1 LHEIFTWYK
10 GFFSFII
17 LSHINLSDLLCY
29 YSTWNQIHILPRLI
43 QIPIDSIHSA
53 PTSIMAATVE
63 SLPVAPAAAP
73 AIPLGA
79 QVGTRD
85 KNVGWYTPTM
95 ETVDPAVRDLFE
107 NYSHVEPDKVV
118 PFILE
123 MVRLSPR
130 PTSSIYRLKH
140 LTN

>member
-1 LHEIFTWYK
+1 
-10 GFFSFII
+10 
-17 LSHINLSDLLCY
+17 
-29 YSTWNQIHILPRLI
+29 
-43 QIPIDSIHSA
+43 
-53 PTSIMAATVE
+53 MAATAE
-63 SLPVAPAAAP
+63 SLPAAPAAAP

-107 NYSHVEPDKVV
+107 NYSHVEPDKVI

-123 MVRLSPR
+123 MVRLSPS
-130 PTSSIYRLKH
+130 PHQLPLPLK
-140 LTN
+140 NPSN

>member
-1 LHEIFTWYK
+1 
-10 GFFSFII
+10 
-17 LSHINLSDLLCY
+17 
-29 YSTWNQIHILPRLI
+29 
-43 QIPIDSIHSA
+43 
-53 PTSIMAATVE
+53 MAVTVE
-63 SLPVAPAAAP
+63 SLPAAPAAAP

-107 NYSHVEPDKVV
+107 NYSHVEPDQVI

-123 MVRLSPR
+123 MVRLSPG
-130 PTSSIYRLKH
+130 PHQLPFPLKNPNK
-140 LTN
+140 LISPPA